1 MVYLLKRIESFD
13 GVVIL
18 ASNLHRNLDEAF
30 RRRFE
35 AVVYYFPP
43 PRAEKRLRLWRECFS
58 PCAADRVMRME
69 VHSADA
75 WGSGFC
81 AKGARSFAI
90 RAWTQAS
97 WQPSS
102 KCSPE
107 IPCTTRSLLS
117 SAWLQ
122 PPA

>member
-1 MVYLLKRIESFD
+1 VNQEVAYLLKRIESFD

-35 AVVYYFPP
+35 VVVYFPP
-43 PRAEKRLRLWRECFS
+43 PRAEKRLRLWREGFS
-58 PCAADRVMRME
+58 PCAVDRVIRME

-81 AKGARSFAI
+81 AKGANTMGPDRAQLRSAV
-90 RAWTQAS
+90 AT
-97 WQPSS
+97 
-102 KCSPE
+102 
-107 IPCTTRSLLS
+107 
-117 SAWLQ
+117 
-122 PPA
+122 